1 MKYALNVLLSSCF
14 VICFSS
20 IFYATGILS
29 GLHVGE
35 QFETLFE
42 KNAETVDYNLSENII
57 RVQNTISQGDT
68 PPMVSNAVAVPTGG
82 YNAGE
87 YKKSL
92 DETLRASP
100 DVKTAFQSKKNFSGL
115 NNQIFRF
122 LGVIFLAANEDFGQ
136 ILEESITW
144 KDTYGHND
152 FVPLHKLWD
161 VVHWN
166 SFFPSLPRFVSYDKE
181 QHPHLDL
188 YVANLTI
195 DGDDYPRKTLKYNV
209 NWDVWVNRTITR
221 PQPIVAF
228 TQQSLNKIYQL
239 NKNINWDKVRGEQVK
254 HLELYQEVLKGAL
267 RPHPFLQQIVDKVAA
282 ELGSGEKGYMTLHSR
297 VELDM
302 LVQNARVCSV
312 STLRSSSAFPTS
324 HFCIENANYV

>member
-20 IFYATGILS
+20 IFYATGIQS
-29 GLHVGE
+29 GLRVGE
-35 QFETLFE
+35 QFEIRFE
-42 KNAETVDYNLSENII
+42 NNATNH
-57 RVQNTISQGDT
+57 TISQGDT

-188 YVANLTI
+188 YVENLTI
-195 DGDDYPRKTLKYNV
+195 DGDDYPPKKTLKYNV

-228 TQQSLNKIYQL
+228 PQQSNFKIYQL
-239 NKNINWDKVRGEQVK
+239 NRKIDEDNVHGEKIK
-254 HLELYQEVLKGAL
+254 HLELYKEVLKGAL

-312 STLRSSSAFPTS
+312 STLRSSSA
-324 HFCIENANYV
+324 